1 MAAKKP
7 GPKPNFDSLIDYALK
22 TLSARSMSAGEIR
35 TRLRRKGAT
44 AELAGQV
51 LAKLAEYRVLDDA
64 RFAETFA
71 AARRDNQGL
80 GRVRVLREL
89 RTRRVAPA
97 VAEKAVSQAYSA
109 TDEVE
114 MASDFLARK
123 FRKTELAAYLA
134 DPKHL
139 ASAYRKLR
147 YSGFS
152 SSASVAALRRFTHR
166 ANEIDE
172 GEETAGSDQ

>member
-1 MAAKKP
+1 MAARTPRTKP
-7 GPKPNFDSLIDYALK
+7 DFPALLDYALK
-22 TLSARSMSAGEIR
+22 TLSARALSAGEMR

-44 AELAGQV
+44 AELAAQV
-51 LAKLAEYRVLDDA
+51 IAKLAEYQVLDDK

-80 GRVRVLREL
+80 GQARVLREL
-89 RTRRVAPA
+89 RARRVLPA
-97 VAEKAVSQAYSA
+97 VAEKAVSQAYSS
-109 TDEVE
+109 TDEAA

-123 FRKTELAAYLA
+123 FRKIDLKAYLA

-166 ANEIDE
+166 AEEI
-172 GEETAGSDQ
+172 GEAGEAAAPEE

>member
-1 MAAKKP
+1 MAARKP
-7 GPKPNFDSLIDYALK
+7 KTKPDFPALLDYALK
-22 TLSARSMSAGEIR
+22 TLSARALSAGEMR

-51 LAKLAEYRVLDDA
+51 LAKLEEYQVLDDA

-80 GRVRVLREL
+80 GRARVLREL

-97 VAEKAVSQAYSA
+97 VAERAVTHAYSS
-109 TDEVE
+109 TDEVS
-114 MASDFLARK
+114 MAADFLARK
-123 FRKTELAAYLA
+123 FRKTDLTEYLA

-152 SSASVAALRRFTHR
+152 SSASVSALRKYTHR
-166 ANEIDE
+166 AEEIGEADGE
-172 GEETAGSDQ
+172 GVAEE